1 MSTAHSDITIA
12 ENPDD
17 ESPAQGDSGSV
28 MDGKPASPAPQE
40 KEAIK
45 EEPFSIYTKR
55 EKWIIVALISMGA
68 TFSPL
73 RYVARADLCA
83 LGRLIVMRPAPTCT
97 YPQSQLLRTRLA
109 NR

>member
-12 ENPDD
+12 EKPDD
-17 ESPAQGDSGSV
+17 GPQAQGDADCVTADKS
-28 MDGKPASPAPQE
+28 PSPAPQE
-40 KEAIK
+40 KEAIN
-45 EEPFSIYTKR
+45 EEPFSIYTKH

-73 RYVARADLCA
+73 RYVARADSCA

-97 YPQSQLLRTRLA
+97 YPQSRLLRTRLA